1 MTTTDKGVQ
10 GVVPAGTVPAA
21 EVKPPEAG
29 VKPPEAQAQPIT
41 EERLQQLLAQQA
53 ETLKRSLQS
62 EKDKAVAEVRRE
74 AEKALRRERLEKDA
88 IKASLKG
95 YDADSGKS
103 PQEAL
108 ELAELRARDQV
119 YQQSEVE
126 EAQRKQSEAY
136 NQQLRAS
143 LVDSLKELEID
154 LEDKRVDWG
163 EGAPD
168 YLTGRSRFDKSVAKI
183 VRENRTKE
191 KDSLEKRLKDVEL
204 RINKEANSVD
214 TSVSGSASMESIP
227 TDMAQFKEWIAK
239 LPQKEY
245 EAKQAKINEML
256 KTGKIK

>member
-1 MTTTDKGVQ
+1 MTTDKVVQ
-10 GVVPAGTVPAA
+10 VTVPEGTAPVA
-21 EVKPPEAG
+21 EVKPPE
-29 VKPPEAQAQPIT
+29 VKPPEVAQPIT

-88 IKASLKG
+88 IKSSLRG

-103 PQEAL
+103 PAEAL

-126 EAQRKQSEAY
+126 ETQRKQSEAY
-136 NQQLRAS
+136 VQQLKTS
-143 LVDSLKELEID
+143 LTDSLRELEID
-154 LEDKRVDWG
+154 PEDKRIDWAA
-163 EGAPD
+163 EEPN

-183 VRENRTKE
+183 VKENRTKE

-214 TSVSGSASMESIP
+214 TSVSGSASVESIP
-227 TDMAQFKEWIAK
+227 TDMAQFREYIAN
-239 LPQKEY
+239 LPQKEF